1 MPFDLQTNQITFIIH
16 RAFELNFSWQY
27 WIHWN
32 YILMSRFAE
41 IDYNVINNVF
51 TCDVCTPLRFHRDS
65 SNFRN
70 ISPMLISRIM
80 LIRSSGHSRWRPSAV
95 KNSLGRVA
103 VALFYWKGSG
113 TGTREN
119 VTGNDGEITGEHL
132 FRSCQSPI
140 KHRGREDTSRY
151 RLQNATLSS
160 PRMSMRTLHGSVRSV
175 GSRCEVRGINHHLRP
190 YIIEDEGLHTYQADH
205 QSLHCIHRCLVR

>member
-1 MPFDLQTNQITFIIH
+1 
-16 RAFELNFSWQY
+16 
-27 WIHWN
+27 
-32 YILMSRFAE
+32 MSRFAE

-119 VTGNDGEITGEHL
+119 VTGNDGEITGEHWRICFAAVNRQL
-132 FRSCQSPI
+132 NI
-140 KHRGREDTSRY
+140 EDEKTRRVTDCKIRWSAKCYAVVAAYVDANTSR
-151 RLQNATLSS
+151 
-160 PRMSMRTLHGSVRSV
+160 V
-175 GSRCEVRGINHHLRP
+175 GKVRGIPLWSARYKSSFTPLHNRRWRVTHLSGGSSIAAL
-190 YIIEDEGLHTYQADH
+190 YS
-205 QSLHCIHRCLVR
+205 SLFSSLNIFIRYVKID